1 MVKTFQRMF
10 KNKGLDIII
19 NCNMKIVNYLD
30 VTLNLNDGSY
40 RPYKK
45 PNEETNY
52 IHVNSE
58 HPPSI
63 LKQLP
68 KSIEKRLSSLSSSKE
83 IFEETAPYYEQHLS
97 NCGYKEKLNYRDP
110 TLQNLITKRKR
121 QRNIL
126 WFNPP
131 YSKTVKT
138 KIGKFFLQLIKKHFP
153 KEHKFHKIFNRN
165 TLKLS

>member
-1 MVKTFQRMF
+1 MNLLVLSLIGKIYNRNNIRLYRDDGLAVFKNTSGPQSEKIKKTFQKMF

-45 PNEETNY
+45 PNDETNY
-52 IHVNSE
+52 IHVNSD

-68 KSIEKRLSSLSSSKE
+68 VSIEKRLSSLSSSKE
-83 IFEETAPYYEQHLS
+83 IFEEPLKLWIQRKAQLS
-97 NCGYKEKLNYRDP
+97 RSN
-110 TLQNLITKRKR
+110 ITK
-121 QRNIL
+121 
-126 WFNPP
+126 FN
-131 YSKTVKT
+131 YKNETT
-138 KIGKFFLQLIKKHFP
+138 KKHFMV
-153 KEHKFHKIFNRN
+153 
-165 TLKLS
+165 